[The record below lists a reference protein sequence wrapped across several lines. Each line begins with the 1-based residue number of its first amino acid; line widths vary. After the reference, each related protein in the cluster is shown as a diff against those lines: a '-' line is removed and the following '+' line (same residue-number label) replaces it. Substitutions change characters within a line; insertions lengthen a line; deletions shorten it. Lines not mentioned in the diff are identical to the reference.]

1 MIELYK
7 QRLLKKK
14 YNTYFLCVG
23 DKDYNIKKEEII
35 PSNPTCNCYSI
46 AKTFTVLALGI
57 LFDKG
62 LLSMDM
68 YIIDILKKY
77 VPKDIDEKWKKV
89 TVEDA
94 ILHKVGFNKGLLD
107 IDVDDASKYET
118 YDYLDIIFNT
128 KLEYNPG
135 EVYQYTDASYY
146 LLSRVVS
153 EISGVDLLDF
163 LRPILM
169 KKMKFKELAW
179 SKCPN
184 GYSIGATGLYLRTE
198 DMIKLGIL
206 FLNKGK
212 WKEERIVSNEWIN
225 KVILNEYEFKKLKDN
240 WYVKEGMRGQILM
253 FNFELNKVIACH
265 SFDDDISYDI
275 FID

>member
-23 DKDYNIKKEEII
+23 DKDYNIKKEVII

-77 VPKDIDEKWKKV
+77 VSNDIDEKWKKV

-107 IDVDDASKYET
+107 IDVEDASKYKT
-118 YDYLDIIFNT
+118 YDYLDIIFKT

-146 LLSRVVS
+146 L
-153 EISGVDLLDF
+153 
-163 LRPILM
+163 
-169 KKMKFKELAW
+169 
-179 SKCPN
+179 
-184 GYSIGATGLYLRTE
+184 
-198 DMIKLGIL
+198 
-206 FLNKGK
+206 
-212 WKEERIVSNEWIN
+212 
-225 KVILNEYEFKKLKDN
+225 
-240 WYVKEGMRGQILM
+240 
-253 FNFELNKVIACH
+253 H
-265 SFDDDISYDI
+265 S
-275 FID
+275 